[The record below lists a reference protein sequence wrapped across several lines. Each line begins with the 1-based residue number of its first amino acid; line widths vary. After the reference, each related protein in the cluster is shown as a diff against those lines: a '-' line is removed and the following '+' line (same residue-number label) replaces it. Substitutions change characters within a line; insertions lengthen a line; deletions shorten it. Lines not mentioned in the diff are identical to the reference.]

1 MKKSIVMLV
10 LAMILGGCGLAA
22 QSIKTQHP
30 GNVNRVNPDLDFR
43 ELRENEASK
52 KFGSVYVGIVLT
64 MRAGNQRTLGGHPFL
79 LMPYSDGLW
88 QDYSLLLRWYS
99 SPSVNPEDIAKR
111 RDAEGYIKQSIVVY
125 NDKLSEGRVLHLI
138 RKEQTRVNGETQ
150 IDQLPIGQYIIITSH
165 QDAYN
170 KVEWLVRFS
179 IEANKTTQVF
189 LTNSNATF
197 IY

>member
-1 MKKSIVMLV
+1 MAMLV
-10 LAMILGGCGLAA
+10 LVMVLGGCGLAA

-30 GNVNRVNPDLDFR
+30 GYVYRVNPDLDFR

-64 MRAGNQRTLGGHPFL
+64 MRAGNQRPLGGHPFL

-88 QDYSLLLRWYS
+88 QDHSLLLRWYS
-99 SPSVNPEDIAKR
+99 SPSVKPEDIAKR
-111 RDAEGYIKQSIVVY
+111 RDAKEYIKQSIIVY
-125 NDKLSEGRVLHLI
+125 KDKLSEGKVLHLF
-138 RKEQTRVNGETQ
+138 REGQTRVNGETQ
-150 IDQLPIGQYIIITSH
+150 LDQLPMGQYIIVTSH

-170 KVEWLVRFS
+170 EVEWLVRFTV
-179 IEANKTTQVF
+179 EANKTTQVF